1 MADHTTYPDFDS
13 QSHKLWQRA
22 CESLPGGS
30 TRHLNFYSPYPVFA
44 AKAHGCRIT
53 DVDGNERIDFVNN
66 YTVQIHGHCH
76 PKIVAAVK
84 AQVDKAICFT
94 MPTELEI
101 ELAEIL
107 CSRTESIEK
116 VRFANSGTEAVM
128 NAIKAA
134 RAYTGRPKIAKC
146 EGVYHGSYDYAEVSL
161 DPDPQNWGSNDP
173 VPIGFAKGEP
183 EGMLRD
189 VVVIPFNDVE
199 NSQRILE
206 AHADSLAGV
215 MLDIV
220 PSGCGGVPATRDYME
235 MLRKV
240 TRKIGALL
248 ICDEVVTYRLHEGG
262 AQMLYG
268 LDPDITTLGKIIG
281 GGLPIGAICGRTEF
295 MQVFDCSKGK
305 AALPHS
311 GTFTANPLTMAAGIT
326 AMRMLTQG
334 VIDELDA
341 KTQRL
346 RNQINEAFEIAG
358 MPGQMM
364 GEGSL
369 MKPYM
374 SDEPLGSYRKAFMAE
389 SDAARAREERMFFH
403 LLNNGVFYSIHLSC
417 ASTPMGEAEFDQTT
431 EAWLTGLRAMKDE
444 GLQEAAS

>member
-1 MADHTTYPDFDS
+1 MANHTTFPDPES
-13 QSHKLWQRA
+13 NSAKLWRRA
-22 CESLPGGS
+22 CDSLPGGS
-30 TRHLNFYSPYPVFA
+30 TRHMNFYLPYPIFA
-44 AKAHGCRIT
+44 ASANGCRIT
-53 DVDGNERIDFVNN
+53 DVDGNERVDFVNN

-76 PKIVAAVK
+76 PEIVAAVQ
-84 AQVDKAICFT
+84 AQVEQAICFT

-134 RAYTGRPKIAKC
+134 RAYTGRSRIAKC

-161 DPDPQNWGSNDP
+161 DPDPQNWGSDDP
-173 VPIGFAKGEP
+173 VPIGFARGEP

-199 NSQRILE
+199 NTRRILE
-206 AHADSLAGV
+206 AHAESLAGV
-215 MLDIV
+215 LFDIV
-220 PSGCGGVPATRDYME
+220 PSRCGGLPASREYMD
-235 MLRKV
+235 MLREV

-262 AQMLYG
+262 GQTLYG
-268 LDPDITTLGKIIG
+268 LDPDLTTLGKVIG

-295 MQVFDCSKGK
+295 MAVFDTRKGK
-305 AALPHS
+305 PALPHS
-311 GTFTANPLTMAAGIT
+311 GTFTANPLTMAAGIV
-326 AMRMLTQG
+326 AMRMLTQD
-334 VIDELDA
+334 VIDELNA
-341 KTQRL
+341 KTR
-346 RNQINEAFEIAG
+346 RFRDQIDETFKIAG
-358 MPGQMM
+358 MPGRMM

-374 SDEPLGSYRKAFMAE
+374 SDEPLGSYRQAFMAE
-389 SDAARAREERMFFH
+389 NDAARAREERMFVH
-403 LLNNGVFYSIHLSC
+403 LLNNGVFYSLHLAC
-417 ASTPMGEAEFDQTT
+417 TSTPMGEAEFDQTA
-431 EAWLTGLRAMKDE
+431 EAWLAGLRAMREE
-444 GLQEAAS
+444 GLEEAAS